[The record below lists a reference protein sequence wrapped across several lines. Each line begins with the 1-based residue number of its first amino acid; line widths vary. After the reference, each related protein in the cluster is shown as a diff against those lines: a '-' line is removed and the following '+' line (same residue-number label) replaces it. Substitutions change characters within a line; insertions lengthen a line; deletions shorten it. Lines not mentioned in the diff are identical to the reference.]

1 METIDVTP
9 TWEALL
15 PVLVEVA
22 ANGTDAKGR
31 KAAMDELKALARAMD
46 KINAQ
51 NQITMKNTTK
61 TGQIPANVGFSQTA
75 GNIRTLTTAER
86 KAQRLTLADMAKAG
100 NGRIIICQIK
110 P

>member
-75 GNIRTLTTAER
+75 GNIRTLTKEER
-86 KAQRLTLADMAKAG
+86 QQQRLSFREMAQAA
-100 NGRIIICQIK
+100 NGRVIVCQPK
-110 P
+110 H